1 MSTVTTRLRVMAG
14 PSRAWSQPWFHTAA
28 PKATTTIAV
37 VATPTSTASTS
48 GRQTGRYRPKP
59 TSWVAATAAIAAT
72 HQAGVVV
79 ARSTAAD
86 HTWPASAATATV
98 PAATAAS
105 RRGERTSGPGA
116 RRPPPATRSWT
127 QASAPSTTSV
137 RSTTDVAP
145 PSSQPRSFHST
156 ATGCSGLPSLMYGNG
171 GESAWM
177 TANAT
182 GSRKMAASTTSS
194 SYMPT
199 RPATRRAG
207 WRPATAAGGAPWI
220 GPPITSSAGM
230 LTTPSSGRAVAVA
243 GAPGSAGIVDPPLE
257 DGELQRGDDQ
267 RHEEQA

>member
-1 MSTVTTRLRVMAG
+1 IRVFHVTGV
-14 PSRAWSQPWFHTAA
+14 
-28 PKATTTIAV
+28 
-37 VATPTSTASTS
+37 
-48 GRQTGRYRPKP
+48 QTCALPI
-59 TSWVAATAAIAAT
+59 S
-72 HQAGVVV
+72 
-79 ARSTAAD
+79 
-86 HTWPASAATATV
+86 ASAATATV

-182 GSRKMAASTTSS
+182 GSRTMAASTTSRA
-194 SYMPT
+194 YWPT

-207 WRPATAAGGAPWI
+207 ERPATAAGGAPWI

-267 RHEEQA
+267 RHEEQADRVDGADADVVGSVQAVDLEDQRLGGGDRPALGDDVDLGERLQ